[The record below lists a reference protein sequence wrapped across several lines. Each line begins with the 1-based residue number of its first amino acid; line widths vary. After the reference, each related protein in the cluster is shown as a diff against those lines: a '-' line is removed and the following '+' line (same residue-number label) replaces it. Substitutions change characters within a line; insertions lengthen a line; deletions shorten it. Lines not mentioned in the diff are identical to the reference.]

1 MAGGGSSGAPAW
13 RESTLELSGASTKVL
28 EAGDGPV
35 LLFLH
40 GIDGPRD
47 FSEEALLALSKVYR
61 VIAPWHPGFGPSLRP
76 ESYRSVSDLAYF
88 YLDLIDAWKLHDVTL
103 VGASFGGW
111 IAAEIAV
118 RNCSALSKLVL
129 SGPVGV
135 KAGDRTTRDYLDF
148 FALPRKEW
156 INLAFA
162 DTAKAVRD
170 VATLNEADL
179 TNIAR
184 NIEGVAFYGWKPFL
198 HNPQLAHWLHRVSVP
213 TVVIRGAQDQ
223 ITRGEVHEL
232 YAKQIR
238 GATLKVIEG
247 AGHYPHVEQPAAFVK
262 AVG

>member
-1 MAGGGSSGAPAW
+1 MAGGVSSAAPAW
-13 RESTLELSGASTKVL
+13 RESALDLSGASTKVL

-35 LLFLH
+35 LLYLH

-47 FSEEALLALSKVYR
+47 FSDEALLALSKNYR

-76 ESYRSVSDLAYF
+76 EAFRSVSDIAYF
-88 YLDLIDAWKLHDVTL
+88 HLDLIDAWKLRDITL

-129 SGPVGV
+129 SGAVGI

-148 FALPRKEW
+148 FTLPRAEW
-156 INLAFA
+156 MNVAFA
-162 DTAKAVRD
+162 DPAKAVRD
-170 VATLNEADL
+170 VAGLSEAEL

-184 NIEGVAFYGWKPFL
+184 NSEAVAYYGWKPFL

-213 TVVIRGAQDQ
+213 TVVIRGAQDR
-223 ITRGEVHEL
+223 ITRREVHEL
-232 YAKQIR
+232 YAKAIR
-238 GATLKVIEG
+238 GATLEVIEG